1 MPRIGMEAIR
11 REALV
16 RAAITEVGEVGMVE
30 VTVAKIAKRAGVSP
44 ALAHH
49 YFGSKEKILF
59 AAMRRILDEF
69 GSSVKARY
77 KDATT
82 PRERLEAIIEAS
94 FGPDQFDPAVVAAWL
109 AFYVQAQRKGDAS
122 RLLAIYEARLRSN
135 LVYALRQ
142 LVPLEAA
149 RRIATGLGSLI
160 DGFYLRAALKD
171 FGMSRS
177 DAVAMTLEYLE
188 LTLAKEMSS

>member
-1 MPRIGMEAIR
+1 MEAKQR
-11 REALV
+11 R
-16 RAAITEVGEVGMVE
+16 RGEGS
-30 VTVAKIAKRAGVSP
+30 AGV
-44 ALAHH
+44 
-49 YFGSKEKILF
+49 GF
-59 AAMRRILDEF
+59 AAGEP
-69 GSSVKARY
+69 G
-77 KDATT
+77 DA
-82 PRERLEAIIEAS
+82 
-94 FGPDQFDPAVVAAWL
+94 DDVD
-109 AFYVQAQRKGDAS
+109 AQRKGDAS

>member
-1 MPRIGMEAIR
+1 MPKIGMEAIR

-16 RAAITEVGEVGMVE
+16 HAAIAEVGEVGMVE
-30 VTVAKIAKRAGVSP
+30 VTVAKIARRAGVSP

-69 GSSVKARY
+69 GNSVKARY
-77 KDATT
+77 RDAVT
-82 PRERLEAIIEAS
+82 PQDRLRAIIEAS

-109 AFYVQAQRKGDAS
+109 AFYVQAQRKSDAS

-135 LVYALRQ
+135 LIFALRQ
-142 LVPLEAA
+142 LVSPAAA

-171 FGMSRS
+171 FGMTRNE
-177 DAVAMTLEYLE
+177 AVEMTLEYLE

>member
-1 MPRIGMEAIR
+1 MEAIR

-16 RAAITEVGEVGMVE
+16 QAAIAEVGQVGMVE
-30 VTVAKIAKRAGVSP
+30 VTVARIAKRAGVSP

-69 GSSVKARY
+69 GTSVKARY
-77 KDATT
+77 RDAVT
-82 PRERLEAIIEAS
+82 PQQRLEAIVQAC

-142 LVPLEAA
+142 LVSVGAA

-171 FGMSRS
+171 FGMSRGA
-177 DAVAMTLEYLE
+177 AVDMTLEYLE

>member
-1 MPRIGMEAIR
+1 MPKTGMETIR
-11 REALV
+11 RDALV
-16 RAAITEVGEVGMVE
+16 RAAIEEVGKVGMVE

-49 YFGSKEKILF
+49 YFGSKDKILF

-69 GSSVKARY
+69 GASVKARY
-77 KDATT
+77 KSART
-82 PRERLEAIIEAS
+82 PEERLAAIIEAS

-135 LVYALRQ
+135 LVFALRKR
-142 LVPLEAA
+142 VSRDAA
-149 RRIATGLGSLI
+149 HRIATGLGSMI

-171 FGMSRS
+171 FGSTRQG
-177 DAVAMTLEYLE
+177 AVEMTREYLE
-188 LTLAKEMSS
+188 LTLAKEMSK

>member
-1 MPRIGMEAIR
+1 MPKIGMEAIR

-16 RAAITEVGEVGMVE
+16 QAAITEVGQVGMVE

-69 GSSVKARY
+69 GTSVKARY
-77 KDATT
+77 RDATT
-82 PRERLEAIIEAS
+82 PQDRLEAIIQAS

-122 RLLAIYEARLRSN
+122 RLLSIYEARLRSN
-135 LVYALRQ
+135 LIFALRQ
-142 LVPLEAA
+142 LVTVEAA

-171 FGMSRS
+171 FGAGR
-177 DAVAMTLEYLE
+177 DEAVDMTLEYLE
-188 LTLAKEMSS
+188 LILAKEMSA

>member
-1 MPRIGMEAIR
+1 MKNETTDPLLECGRTQPGHACILAV
-11 REALV
+11 LV
-16 RAAITEVGEVGMVE
+16 KNETTA
-30 VTVAKIAKRAGVSP
+30 P
-44 ALAHH
+44 
-49 YFGSKEKILF
+49 GSGI
-59 AAMRRILDEF
+59 
-69 GSSVKARY
+69 
-77 KDATT
+77 
-82 PRERLEAIIEAS
+82 PRERGEEKKIWA